1 MKLCKH
7 CKKEI
12 GTPLLGLKGFCSE
25 SCKKAYRRAY
35 QASWLRKKR
44 IVDRQD
50 GYLDMSSQTVDS
62 VNPHEKPSEKGRNE
76 GLGPDD
82 IEIYYQGQKIRLK
95 IQSIPESQFVF
106 VKYGKIC
113 ELRHREVIDKW
124 INEGEIERGYARFD
138 QGDKQVQKENKDYGF
153 A

>member
-1 MKLCKH
+1 MK
-7 CKKEI
+7 
-12 GTPLLGLKGFCSE
+12 
-25 SCKKAYRRAY
+25 
-35 QASWLRKKR
+35 KKR
-44 IVDRQD
+44 IVHMKD
-50 GYLDMSSQTVDS
+50 GYLDMESSNMDS
-62 VNPHEKPSEKGRNE
+62 VNPHEKPNEKGKNG
-76 GLGPDD
+76 GLRPDE
-82 IEIYYQGQKIRLK
+82 IEIRYRGQKMRLK